1 MEEEEKKRRRTKES
15 YETKKRKE
23 KKRIIIFFVLR
34 VFLCSFSIISR
45 VSFQRSIRK
54 KDLQFLRMEIVKPC
68 DVTMVMTKT
77 NENWPDHNSNVKL
90 EGFRATRKIIT
101 SKPFAVTVLLCLLLA
116 ISWRSSPFSEK
127 RRSIERF
134 STSQPYFARVL
145 FPSFFFLFFFKWDWV
160 IAK

>member
-1 MEEEEKKRRRTKES
+1 MEEEAEKKKKKKNERKLRDKK
-15 YETKKRKE
+15 KKREE
-23 KKRIIIFFVLR
+23 KNYYFFR
-34 VFLCSFSIISR
+34 VFLSSFSIISR

-54 KDLQFLRMEIVKPC
+54 KDLQFLRVEIVKPC

-116 ISWRSSPFSEK
+116 IS
-127 RRSIERF
+127 
-134 STSQPYFARVL
+134 
-145 FPSFFFLFFFKWDWV
+145 
-160 IAK
+160 

>member
-1 MEEEEKKRRRTKES
+1 MEEEAEKKRRRRTKES

-23 KKRIIIFFVLR
+23 KERIIIFFVLR
-34 VFLCSFSIISR
+34 VFLSSFSIISR

-54 KDLQFLRMEIVKPC
+54 KDLQFLRVEIVKPC
-68 DVTMVMTKT
+68 DGYDVTKT

-116 ISWRSSPFSEK
+116 IS
-127 RRSIERF
+127 
-134 STSQPYFARVL
+134 
-145 FPSFFFLFFFKWDWV
+145 
-160 IAK
+160 

>member
-1 MEEEEKKRRRTKES
+1 MEEEAEKKRRRRTKES

-34 VFLCSFSIISR
+34 VFLSSFSIISR

-54 KDLQFLRMEIVKPC
+54 KDLQFLCVEIVKPY

-116 ISWRSSPFSEK
+116 IS
-127 RRSIERF
+127 
-134 STSQPYFARVL
+134 
-145 FPSFFFLFFFKWDWV
+145 
-160 IAK
+160 